1 MTQTLSDPVAANL
14 EVTRPEGGVRRTRL
28 REFQA
33 QLVERMQAAQRGDF
47 TQVNQLGIMVGQV
60 RYLLELREAGEI
72 VSASSLT
79 NVPLTKEW
87 YVGLSNIRGNL
98 TSVVDLPRF
107 QGNEGTKLDNACR
120 IVAFAPVLAFNSG
133 LLVSQVLGLR
143 NIAEMEEVVS
153 DEGLS
158 EKHVWLQCK
167 YRDRDGNIW
176 HKLSLAA
183 LVQDQEFLQ
192 IGL

>member
-1 MTQTLSDPVAANL
+1 MTQNLSDTVTANQ
-14 EVTRPEGGVRRTRL
+14 EVSKPDSGVRRTRL

-47 TQVNQLGIMVGQV
+47 AQVNQLGIMAGQV

-72 VSASSLT
+72 VSATSLT
-79 NVPLTKEW
+79 SVPLTKDW
-87 YVGLSNIRGNL
+87 YVGLANIRGNL

-107 QGNEGTKLDNACR
+107 QGLDTTQLDQSCR

-143 NIAEMEEVVS
+143 NIAEMEEVTSV
-153 DEGLS
+153 EGTSGMPAWLS
-158 EKHVWLQCK
+158 SQ
-167 YRDRDGNIW
+167 YRDREGNVW

-183 LVQDQEFLQ
+183 LVQDQDFLQ
-192 IGL
+192 IGS

>member
-1 MTQTLSDPVAANL
+1 MTQNLSDPVASDQASS
-14 EVTRPEGGVRRTRL
+14 RPDSGVRRTRL

-72 VSASSLT
+72 VSAGLLT
-79 NVPLTKEW
+79 TVPLTKEW

-107 QGNEGTKLDNACR
+107 QGGELTPLDHGCR
-120 IVAFAPVLAFNSG
+120 IVAFAPALAFNSG

-143 NIAEMEEVVS
+143 NIADM
-153 DEGLS
+153 DEISAQEG
-158 EKHVWLQCK
+158 VQMPAWLPLQ
-167 YRDRDGNIW
+167 YRDNEGNIW
-176 HKLSLAA
+176 HKLSLAT
-183 LVQDQEFLQ
+183 LVQDQDFLQ